1 MIPKKTVSSDKDEY
15 GTVFERNISDRDVST
30 RGLAG
35 RIWRDYIKG
44 KWLALL
50 VAIFFMMIAAAT
62 TGAQVWLI
70 EPAFDQMANPD
81 GSFWL
86 WAAPIGI
93 ALAACIGG
101 LANLGQTVLMHRIGL
116 GVMLRMQQEL
126 LDALLRA
133 DLQDIQNEGTS
144 KQLSRFITDMYL
156 LRDMVIKAF
165 TGIGRDVLKVAV
177 LSGLMV
183 YQNWQM
189 SIAAII
195 FFPLS
200 VYPIIRIGKRLRK
213 ISTNTQSEFGEMTA
227 VVDDAV
233 GGARQVKSYNRYDYE
248 KERAK
253 FRFDRIFKLT
263 IKAATVRSLSYPILD
278 TLGGVTIAAVFI
290 FGALQVR
297 AGEASVGSLVSFI
310 TAVMMAYQPVRGLAN
325 LNATLQEGLAAA
337 RRVFDVI
344 DYRPSIQDKP
354 DARSMTE
361 IEGAVEIKDV
371 CFNYGDAQVLDTV
384 SIHAS
389 PGETV
394 ALVGPSGGG
403 KSTLLNLIPRFYD
416 VVDGQVM
423 IDGVD
428 IRDMTQHSLRDSI
441 AIVAQDT
448 LLFNDTIYANIAYGR
463 LEASREEIEEAA
475 RIAAAH
481 DFIQELPQG
490 YDSLAGENGDNLSG
504 GQRQRIAIARAVLKG
519 APILL
524 LDEAT
529 SALDVESERQ
539 VQEALTRL
547 SEGRTV
553 FVIAHRLSTV
563 VHADRIYVLDKGKVV
578 ESGTHE
584 TLSHNQGLYAS
595 LAQRGFTQKTGRDDG
610 RDRDSVGDEAAL

>member
-1 MIPKKTVSSDKDEY
+1 MSEKKDEY
-15 GTVFERNISDRDVST
+15 GNVFSQNIVDRDVST
-30 RGLAG
+30 RGLAA
-35 RIWRDYIKG
+35 RLWRDYIRG
-44 KWLALL
+44 KLL
-50 VAIFFMMIAAAT
+50 PLMAAVFLMTIAAAT

-133 DLQDIQNEGTS
+133 DLQDIQNEGAS

-177 LSGLMV
+177 LTGLMV

-189 SIAAII
+189 SLAAII

-233 GGARQVKSYNRYDYE
+233 SGARQVKSYNRYAYE

-253 FRFDRIFKLT
+253 FRFDRIFRLT
-263 IKAATVRSLSYPILD
+263 IKAATVRALSFPILD

-297 AGEASVGSLVSFI
+297 AGDASVGSLVSFI

-354 DARSMTE
+354 DAKTLGSVK
-361 IEGAVEIKDV
+361 GAVEINEVSFD
-371 CFNYGDAQVLDTV
+371 YGDARVLNNV
-384 SIHAS
+384 SIKAL

-416 VVDGQVM
+416 VVSGQVL

-428 IRDMTQHSLRDSI
+428 IRDVKQESLRDAI

-463 LEASREEIEEAA
+463 LDATQDDVEAA
-475 RIAAAH
+475 ARAAAAH
-481 DFIQELPQG
+481 EFICNLPEG
-490 YDSLAGENGDNLSG
+490 YHSLAGENGDNLSG
-504 GQRQRIAIARAVLKG
+504 GQRQRIAIARAVLKA

-539 VQEALTRL
+539 VQEALIRL
-547 SEGRTV
+547 GEGRTV

-563 VHADRIYVLDKGKVV
+563 VHADRIYVLDKGQVV
-578 ESGTHE
+578 ESGTHDALMTE
-584 TLSHNQGLYAS
+584 DGLYAS
-595 LAQRGFTQKTGRDDG
+595 FARNGFVNDPSYPKVKKGQENNKETL
-610 RDRDSVGDEAAL
+610 S